1 MALSREHHDAGGS
14 EDEPRDGL
22 QPHYRAMLTGTIF
35 AMSVLA
41 YLGAHET
48 GIVGAVVTVV
58 GTGFVIFFGEAYSG
72 LLSAAL
78 ASAHELPRSEI
89 TRELGASSLA
99 AGPGVLAALVL
110 LLTSVVGWGVQ
121 TGIDVALWLGVLA
134 LTGCSI
140 AEARGS
146 RRSAAARIA
155 SVATSVAVGVV
166 IIVLKAKLH

>member
-1 MALSREHHDAGGS
+1 MASSPEHHGAGVA

-22 QPHYRAMLTGTIF
+22 RPHYRAVLTGTIF

-41 YLGAHET
+41 YLGGHET

-58 GTGFVIFFGEAYSG
+58 GTGLVIFFGEAYAG

-78 ASAHELPRSEI
+78 ASVHKLPRAEI

-110 LLTSVVGWGVQ
+110 LLVTAVGWGVQ

-134 LTGCSI
+134 LTGCSV

-146 RRSAAARIA
+146 RRSAAARVASIA
-155 SVATSVAVGVV
+155 ASVAVGVL